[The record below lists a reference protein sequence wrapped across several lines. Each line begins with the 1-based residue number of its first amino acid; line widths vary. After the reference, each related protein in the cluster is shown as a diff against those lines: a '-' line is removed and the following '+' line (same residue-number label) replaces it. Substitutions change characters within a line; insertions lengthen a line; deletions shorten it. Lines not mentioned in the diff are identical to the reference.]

1 MPACHPK
8 RAEIASILVDC
19 DEIKE
24 IRKFIIAVESLQR
37 GFLPVLASFLKAD
50 TSHIIG
56 FAAHM

>member
-24 IRKFIIAVESLQR
+24 IRKFIIAVENL
-37 GFLPVLASFLKAD
+37 
-50 TSHIIG
+50 
-56 FAAHM
+56 